1 MSTPGRSRA
10 PRSVKSTSSTA
21 GGWVAFGILCALA
34 SLVWFLDNE
43 TLLRSLQPGSAWITV
58 AVMWAEIGAPYRR
71 ADPPVPTSESELPGL
86 KHAVAAGAL
95 PLNGIGVVMLLPA
108 IVLG

>member
-1 MSTPGRSRA
+1 
-10 PRSVKSTSSTA
+10 
-21 GGWVAFGILCALA
+21 LCALA

-58 AVMWAEIGAPYRR
+58 AVMWVEIGALIGALIRRYRR
-71 ADPPVPTSESELPGL
+71 RSQSLGL
-86 KHAVAAGAL
+86 AIAVAAGAL
-95 PLNGIGVVMLLPA
+95 LVNGIGLVVLLPA